1 MKVTL
6 ITVCFNAADVIA
18 ASMDSVFAQTH
29 SDIEVIVIDGA
40 STDGT
45 VDILKRYSKPGK
57 RLQGLPT
64 QEGTLQE
71 RDTAGSLSGDP
82 AEVSGAGE
90 EAAGSL
96 SGDPAEVAGAGEE
109 AAGSLAGDPAE
120 VNEVSGT
127 VLSRGIDVLVSEPDK
142 GIYDAMNKGLA
153 RATGEVIGFVNAG
166 DLLMTPDTIAH
177 VVAAFQRSHADAVY
191 GDIIMVD
198 EHDIHKVHRTWLSGT
213 YHRENFRKGW
223 MPPHVGTFIKKSVY
237 DRFGH
242 FNTDL
247 RIGADYEIL
256 LRFLY
261 KHRIPTVHLREVLV
275 RFRLG
280 GMSNGS
286 VKHILKANR
295 EVRASWGLNGLQAP
309 PLLVTRKLWSKVLQ
323 FFH

>member
-6 ITVCFNAADVIA
+6 ITVCRNVAPVIKETLE
-18 ASMDSVFAQTH
+18 SVLGQTH
-29 SDIEVIVIDGA
+29 PDIEFIVIDGA

-45 VDILKRYSKPGK
+45 VEMLERYRS
-57 RLQGLPT
+57 RLG
-64 QEGTLQE
+64 
-71 RDTAGSLSGDP
+71 
-82 AEVSGAGE
+82 
-90 EAAGSL
+90 
-96 SGDPAEVAGAGEE
+96 
-109 AAGSLAGDPAE
+109 
-120 VNEVSGT
+120 
-127 VLSRGIDVLVSEPDK
+127 VLVSEPDK

-166 DLLMTPDTIAH
+166 DLLMTTGTIAH

-198 EHDIHKVHRTWLSGT
+198 EKDIFKVHRTWLSGT

-223 MPPHVGTFIKKSVY
+223 MPPHVGTFIRKSVY

-261 KHRIPTVHLREVLV
+261 KHQIPTVHLREVLV

-280 GMSNGS
+280 GMSNGN
-286 VKHILKANR
+286 VKQILQANR
-295 EVRASWGLNGLQAP
+295 EVRGSWKLNGLQAP
-309 PLLVTRKLWSKVLQ
+309 PLLVTRKLWSKVMQ

>member
-1 MKVTL
+1 MRVTL
-6 ITVCFNAADVIA
+6 ITVCRNVAPVIRETL
-18 ASMDSVFAQTH
+18 ASVLAQTH
-29 SDIEVIVIDGA
+29 PAIELIVIDGA

-45 VDILKRYSKPGK
+45 VAILEEHRA
-57 RLQGLPT
+57 
-64 QEGTLQE
+64 
-71 RDTAGSLSGDP
+71 TAGR
-82 AEVSGAGE
+82 
-90 EAAGSL
+90 
-96 SGDPAEVAGAGEE
+96 
-109 AAGSLAGDPAE
+109 
-120 VNEVSGT
+120 
-127 VLSRGIDVLVSEPDK
+127 RGIDILVSEPDT

-166 DLLMTPDTIAH
+166 DLLMTPETIAQ
-177 VVAAFQRSHADAVY
+177 VVDAFQRSHADAVY

-213 YHRENFRKGW
+213 YHRANFRRGW
-223 MPPHVGTFIKKSVY
+223 MPPHVGTFIRKSVY
-237 DRFGH
+237 DRYGH
-242 FNTDL
+242 FNTQL

-261 KHRIPTVHLREVLV
+261 KHEVPTVHLRAVLV

-295 EVRASWGLNGLQAP
+295 EVRASWGINGLQAP

-323 FFH
+323 FFQ

>member
-1 MKVTL
+1 VKVSL
-6 ITVCFNAADVIA
+6 ITVCRNVSPVIA
-18 ASMDSVFAQTH
+18 ETLESILAQTH
-29 SDIEVIVIDGA
+29 PDIELIVIDGA

-45 VDILKRYSKPGK
+45 VETLNGYRNAPG
-57 RLQGLPT
+57 R
-64 QEGTLQE
+64 
-71 RDTAGSLSGDP
+71 
-82 AEVSGAGE
+82 
-90 EAAGSL
+90 
-96 SGDPAEVAGAGEE
+96 
-109 AAGSLAGDPAE
+109 
-120 VNEVSGT
+120 
-127 VLSRGIDVLVSEPDK
+127 RGIDILVSEPDT

-153 RATGEVIGFVNAG
+153 RATGEIIGFVNAG
-166 DLLMTPDTIAH
+166 DLLMTPETIAH

-198 EHDIHKVHRTWLSGT
+198 EKDIYKVHRTWLSGT

-223 MPPHVGTFIKKSVY
+223 MPPHVGTFIRKSVY

-261 KHRIPTVHLREVLV
+261 RHQVPTIHLREVLV

-280 GMSNGS
+280 GMSNGNL
-286 VKHILKANR
+286 KQILRANR
-295 EVRASWGLNGLQAP
+295 EVRRSWGLNGLQAP
-309 PLLVTRKLWSKVLQ
+309 PLLVTRKLWSKVMQ

>member
-6 ITVCFNAADVIA
+6 ITVCRNVVSVIA
-18 ASMDSVFAQTH
+18 ESLDSVLSQTH
-29 SDIEVIVIDGA
+29 PDIELIVIDGA

-45 VDILKRYSKPGK
+45 VEVLERYRSGPGK
-57 RLQGLPT
+57 R
-64 QEGTLQE
+64 
-71 RDTAGSLSGDP
+71 
-82 AEVSGAGE
+82 
-90 EAAGSL
+90 
-96 SGDPAEVAGAGEE
+96 
-109 AAGSLAGDPAE
+109 
-120 VNEVSGT
+120 
-127 VLSRGIDVLVSEPDK
+127 GIDILVSEPDK

-153 RATGEVIGFVNAG
+153 RATGDVIGFVNAG
-166 DLLMTPDTIAH
+166 DLLMTPTVIAE
-177 VVAAFQRSHADAVY
+177 VVKAFQRSHVDVVY

-213 YHRENFRKGW
+213 YHKENFRKGW
-223 MPPHVGTFIKKSVY
+223 MPPHVGTFIRKGVY

-261 KHRIPTVHLREVLV
+261 KHGIPTVHLREVLV

-280 GMSNGS
+280 GMSNGN

-295 EVRASWGLNGLQAP
+295 EVRRSWGLNGLQAP
-309 PLLVTRKLWSKVLQ
+309 PLLVTRKLWSKVMQ

>member
-18 ASMDSVFAQTH
+18 ASLDSVFAQTH
-29 SDIEVIVIDGA
+29 PDIEVVVIDGS

-45 VDILKRYSKPGK
+45 VDILRKYVRHNPKP
-57 RLQGLPT
+57 LPGLPT
-64 QEGTLQE
+64 QEGTLQGAGKDAAGSLAGDPAEVGQVKPLPGLPTEEGTLQE
-71 RDTAGSLSGDP
+71 RDTAGSLPGDP
-82 AEVSGAGE
+82 AEVSGT
-90 EAAGSL
+90 L
-96 SGDPAEVAGAGEE
+96 V
-109 AAGSLAGDPAE
+109 
-120 VNEVSGT
+120 
-127 VLSRGIDVLVSEPDK
+127 SRGIDVLVSEPDK

-153 RATGEVIGFVNAG
+153 RATGDIIGFVNAG
-166 DLLMTPDTIAH
+166 DLLMTTGTIAH
-177 VVAAFQRSHADAVY
+177 VVDAFRRSHADAVY

-198 EHDIHKVHRTWLSGT
+198 EHDIFKVHRTWLSGT